1 MSEERIHHPYSPST
15 LGNREACPCYEGQQS
30 ATPHE
35 RTTAGTRAHNVVET
49 GEDDNKL
56 GDDDAIA
63 AAECLD
69 FVNQRRQLMEDDRA
83 RYIAERAGK
92 VFTAAEANISPPEI
106 LELKEIYLPID
117 DKVFTESRTVEAGH
131 EENTETGVVTKRI
144 FRQETR
150 RFEAT
155 TAGYVDRVL
164 IDHTRKYAE
173 MLDWKFGLWPVDGAA
188 TNPQG
193 IAYVLGLFKMYP
205 TLERV
210 RVFFKQP
217 HLALTSEAEFTRA
230 QIPELYLRIQTIV
243 ARAMAARAA
252 DDFATATP
260 TVPGCN
266 FCANIGR
273 CPKVAAFACKVGNKF
288 YPLEIPDEITPTM
301 VLTDR
306 DTQLAMRLSQVL
318 AVWAKAFRTQT
329 TDRILRG
336 DATIP
341 AGFVLQQRSNREV
354 VNDSTFKAVV
364 LAGYLTKEEYDGIT
378 PVPTFGQ
385 IEELIKEKSPRGSK
399 KSAIEEFQSTLEASG
414 AVERGK
420 PYVFLRASAE
430 KAE

>member
-1 MSEERIHHPYSPST
+1 MSEDRIHHAYSPST
-15 LGNREACPCYEGQQS
+15 LGNREVCPCYEGQQS

-69 FVNQRRQLMEDDRA
+69 FVNQRRQLMEDA
-83 RYIAERAGK
+83 RDQAIDGYMRVHDG
-92 VFTAAEANISPPEI
+92 SPPEV
-106 LELKEIYLPID
+106 LDLKEIYLPID
-117 DKVFTESRTVEAGH
+117 DKSFLETRTVKKED
-131 EENTETGVVTKRI
+131 ETGKGI
-144 FRQETR
+144 FVQEQR
-150 RFEAT
+150 AFQAT

-164 IDHTRKYAE
+164 IDHTRTYAE
-173 MLDWKFGLWPVDGAA
+173 LLDWKFGLWPVDGAD

-217 HLALTSEAEFTRA
+217 HLELTSEAEFTRA
-230 QIPELYLRIQTIV
+230 QIPELYLRIKTIV

-252 DDFATATP
+252 DDFATANP
-260 TVPGCN
+260 TVPACN

-273 CPKVAAFACKVGNKF
+273 CPAVAKFACKVGTKF
-288 YPLEIPDEITPTM
+288 YPLEIPEDITPTM
-301 VLTDR
+301 VLSSR
-306 DTQLAMRLSQVL
+306 DTTLAMRLSQVL
-318 AVWAKAFRTQT
+318 AVWAQAFRTQT
-329 TDRILRG
+329 TDRVLRG
-336 DATIP
+336 DAEIP
-341 AGFVLQQRSNREV
+341 AGFVLQQRSKREV
-354 VNDSTFKAVV
+354 IDPALFKEIV
-364 LAGYLTKEEYDGIT
+364 LDHLTESEYASICDVPGFGATEEI
-378 PVPTFGQ
+378 
-385 IEELIKEKSPRGSK
+385 IKDKAPRGSK
-399 KSAIEEFQSTLEASG
+399 KTAIENFQKELEDSG